1 MFVKAAACVGTKQK
15 VDVVLNLWRLRI
27 FKELAD
33 LGTMTAVSET
43 LRLTRP
49 AVSQH
54 IAQLEREV
62 GIALI
67 ERTPQGI
74 RLTEAGLRLAVQAKE
89 LLFRV
94 EEIEADVA
102 RAQGRVSGALKIAA
116 FGTFAAT
123 VIPTVIQRLIT
134 AYPELEPA
142 FVELEP
148 ADAVKSLLSRQ
159 VDIAVVDDL
168 VAMNAASDSLEYHPL
183 MRDGF
188 LTVVASSHPLAD
200 RSSIRLRELANENW
214 VINESASAYHGFVMN
229 ACLEAGFAPKVVC
242 SCRSAGSA
250 ISFVRS
256 GWAIAVLPGL
266 SARVPVEGVSFIP
279 IKPGLTRNVTAA
291 ISRGSARRPSIAAV
305 LAELRRES
313 DKQ

>member
-1 MFVKAAACVGTKQK
+1 
-15 VDVVLNLWRLRI
+15 
-27 FKELAD
+27 
-33 LGTMTAVSET
+33 MTAVSEA
-43 LRLTRP
+43 LHLTRP

-54 IAQLEREV
+54 LAQLEREV

-74 RLTEAGLRLAVQAKE
+74 RLTEAGLRLASQAKD
-89 LLFRV
+89 LLVHV

-102 RAQGRVSGALKIAA
+102 RTQGRVSGPLKIAA

-123 VIPTVIQRLIT
+123 VVPKVIQRLIT
-134 AYPELEPA
+134 EFPELEPS

-159 VDIAVVDDL
+159 VDVAVVDDL
-168 VAMNAASDSLEYHPL
+168 VAVNAASDSLEYHPL
-183 MRDGF
+183 MSDGF
-188 LTVVASSHPLAD
+188 LAVVANSHPLAGK
-200 RSSIRLRELANENW
+200 SSVRLQDLVGENW

-229 ACLEAGFAPKVVC
+229 ACLEAGFSPKVVC

-266 SARVPVEGVSFIP
+266 SARVPVDGVSFVP
-279 IKPGLTRNVTAA
+279 IKPALTRNVTAA
-291 ISRGSARRPSIAAV
+291 VSRGSSRRPSISAV
-305 LAELRRES
+305 LSELHKES
-313 DKQ
+313 KKQ